1 MDRMPDSHLAS
12 FVAGA
17 SQTASDLIPFIVV
30 MAAGFLVGAWGQ
42 SARYPIAVIAGL
54 LLIMLAIG
62 GFMIENGSGPDQAP

>member
-1 MDRMPDSHLAS
+1 MAGMPDPLLAG
-12 FVAGA
+12 FVVGA

-30 MAAGFLVGAWGQ
+30 MAAGFLLGAWGQ
-42 SARYPIAVIAGL
+42 SARYPIAVIAGI

>member
-1 MDRMPDSHLAS
+1 MPDPQLAG

-30 MAAGFLVGAWGQ
+30 MEAGFLVGAWGQ
-42 SARYPIAVIAGL
+42 SARFPIAVIAGIL
-54 LLIMLAIG
+54 LVMLAIG